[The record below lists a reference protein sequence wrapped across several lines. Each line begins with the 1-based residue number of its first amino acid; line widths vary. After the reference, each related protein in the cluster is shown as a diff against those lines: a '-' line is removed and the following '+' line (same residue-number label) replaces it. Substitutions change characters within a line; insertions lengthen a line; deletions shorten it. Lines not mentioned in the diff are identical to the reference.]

1 MATTDDLTTLVLE
14 AIDADD
20 SLDPDAGLVVMAAME
35 GDAALD
41 DLAGFAR
48 PEVPP
53 PSSEAEEVE
62 PAGAFLDRITV
73 SGFRGIGSEVTLPL
87 TPGPGLTVVAG
98 RNGSGKSTF
107 CEALEVAL
115 TGRSARWSSKASV
128 TWRDAWRNLHHPT
141 ACIDIVL
148 AEEGAGTTTVRTA
161 WADDADLKEETAT
174 VQRAGKPRE
183 DGRDSL
189 GWTAALETYRPIL
202 TYDELG
208 EILSAKPSAL
218 YDKLSMILGL
228 EQISDAITR
237 IADRVKTLSEPK
249 KALSTRAKELTGALA
264 ASTDDR
270 AAAALTLVKA
280 RQRDVQAL
288 EKLASGGAGTADQTM
303 AALRRLTEFV
313 APTTEAVDHL
323 TTALRQAAAAREA
336 ARGPADEALERRI
349 AVITAALEMHHH
361 DGDMTCPVCGTGT
374 LDATAVERLGE
385 GIATDRAALLKLRD
399 ANAAVDHALRAARD
413 IIPRPIAIGDGVLP
427 DTVTAAAHRLM
438 AVLGRWDEWAS
449 ATTDPSAM
457 ADGIAEHFLEV
468 DDVATTLVDLARTE
482 MTERDDAWAPLAA
495 RLGEFARQAAEVQR
509 VADELKAHE
518 QAQKWLRT
526 HDRDLKNARLRP
538 IADEAME
545 IWSLLRQESNVEIAG
560 LELEGSNTQRRVA
573 ITSRVD
579 GDEAPGMTVLSQGEL
594 HALALA
600 LFLPRATV
608 ADSPFRFVVLDDP
621 VQAMDPS
628 KVDGL
633 LDVLTRIAKR
643 RQVVVFSHDDRL
655 ANAVR
660 HGGVDAT
667 LVEVSREAGSR
678 VTVRPLTDP
687 AQRYLDDAY
696 AMTRDE
702 NLPLPVLRRLLP
714 GMLRM
719 AAEAAAYDRW
729 FARAL
734 RAGMDRDR
742 VEDLWGD
749 ARMTKAR
756 ISLAVSGTLDGI
768 GSWHTQRPMRR
779 DAMAILTVGN
789 HKGLTG
795 DPHEAYRAVRQL
807 VTDIREA
814 S

>member
-1 MATTDDLTTLVLE
+1 MKW
-14 AIDADD
+14 
-20 SLDPDAGLVVMAAME
+20 
-35 GDAALD
+35 
-41 DLAGFAR
+41 
-48 PEVPP
+48 
-53 PSSEAEEVE
+53 
-62 PAGAFLDRITV
+62 
-73 SGFRGIGSEVTLPL
+73 
-87 TPGPGLTVVAG
+87 
-98 RNGSGKSTF
+98 RN
-107 CEALEVAL
+107 
-115 TGRSARWSSKASV
+115 
-128 TWRDAWRNLHHPT
+128 AWRNLHHPT
-141 ACIDIVL
+141 ACIDVL
-148 AEEGAGTTTVRTA
+148 LTEEGAGTTTVRTA
-161 WADDADLKEETAT
+161 WAEDADLDDEVAT
-174 VQRAGKPRE
+174 VQRAGRPRE
-183 DGRDSL
+183 AGRDSL
-189 GWTAALETYRPIL
+189 GWAAALKAYRPIL

-208 EILSAKPSAL
+208 EILSSAPSVL
-218 YDKLSMILGL
+218 YDTLSTILGL
-228 EQISDAITR
+228 EQISAAITR
-237 IADRVKTLSEPK
+237 LTERVKTLSEPK
-249 KALSTRAKELTGALA
+249 KALSALA
-264 ASTDDR
+264 KDLTAALEASSDER
-270 AAAALTLVKA
+270 AAEARRLVRTRNRDIPAL
-280 RQRDVQAL
+280 QR
-288 EKLASGGAGTADQTM
+288 LASGSAGTADPTLT
-303 AALRRLTEFV
+303 ALRRLTEFT
-313 APTTEAVDHL
+313 APTEEAVEHL
-323 TTALRQAAAAREA
+323 TAELRRAATARDA
-336 ARGPADEALERRI
+336 ARGPADAALERRI
-349 AVITAALEMHHH
+349 TVITAALEVHHH

-374 LDATAVERLGE
+374 LDASAADRLGQE
-385 GIATDRAALLKLRD
+385 IAADRAALTALRT
-399 ANAAVDHALRAARD
+399 ANTAVEHALRAARD
-413 IIPRPIAIGDGVLP
+413 IVPRPVTTTGGGPLP
-427 DTVTAAAHRLM
+427 DAVTEAADRLTAALA
-438 AVLGRWDEWAS
+438 GWATWAT
-449 ATTDPSAM
+449 ATTDPAAM
-457 ADGIAEHFLEV
+457 AEGLVEHFLAV
-468 DDVATTLVDLARTE
+468 DEAATTLVERARTE
-482 MTERDDAWAPLAA
+482 VAARDDAWAPLAT
-495 RLGEFARQAAEVQR
+495 RLGEFARQASEVER
-509 VADELKAHE
+509 VADDLRTHE
-518 QAQKWLRT
+518 RAQKWLRT

-729 FARAL
+729 FTRAL